1 MLYKPSFDNYLL
13 YWEDVFFQRKEGFY
27 LWNWWFME
35 LNFKLLLDPPVD
47 VINFSGSVPTDVI
60 TDRRKRKIAKKAR
73 KG

>member
-1 MLYKPSFDNYLL
+1 MLYKPSYFT
-13 YWEDVFFQRKEGFY
+13 YWEDAFFQRKEGFY

-47 VINFSGSVPTDVI
+47 AINFSGSVPTDAI
-60 TDRRKRKIAKKAR
+60 TDRRKRKAAKKAR